1 MIGLLDNIQQWAQ
14 DGPLANNLYQ
24 PDGWEDWDVNELVS
38 QTTQEGLMGETGL
51 MYQTEGEGAY
61 ANWGAWLQ
69 DYGGYITAYDQTQE
83 IMIGKSFIDEMNQKF
98 SETYQKFDIA
108 SKMSGRSGFGTSYS
122 ASTLTQ
128 DVLQNAGASM
138 AAARTKKDQL
148 VYGARED
155 WVSELYDM
163 FEYLGTMGAFGDYD
177 E

>member
-24 PDGWEDWDVNELVS
+24 PEGWEDWDVNELVS
-38 QTTQEGLMGETGL
+38 QTTQEELMGQTGL
-51 MYQTEGEGAY
+51 LEGFSPEEQAQ
-61 ANWGAWLQ
+61 WIQ
-69 DYGGYITAYDQTQE
+69 DYGGYITPYDQTQE
-83 IMIGKSFIDEMNQKF
+83 LMIGKSFIDEMNQKF

-122 ASTLTQ
+122 ASNLTQ

-148 VYGARED
+148 IYGARED

-163 FEYLGTMGAFGDYD
+163 FEYLGTMGAFDQG
-177 E
+177 EG